1 MLGFLDHPNITHDW
15 FTTVLLRAS
24 GEGLYVYDH
33 WLINLSGV
41 HAAVQVSGTVV
52 LDIYYLM
59 YLVGFMMV
67 FVLFARWRKDGW
79 LKVQPYV
86 VYDAVLISLTATLI
100 GAKAAYIFI
109 YNPDFY
115 FKDPQSTGE
124 MLNRIFLNW
133 SGMASHGAAF
143 AIVFA
148 FWLWWLKSRAP
159 VVHMGDVGC
168 TAGAFGAI
176 CVRLA
181 NFLNGELYGRE
192 TSVPWAMHFK
202 VKNGH
207 GNELFMQNGQWFES
221 ALKLQENGEYARM
234 YVPTQPYHLGYEL
247 MQRSGES
254 VRHIDAA
261 HVPPD
266 LQHTMLQVITSPRHP
281 SQLYQ
286 LVLEGLLVFSF
297 MIFMRKRVK
306 RAGVLAGI
314 FFAGYAGARF
324 IGEFFREPDK
334 QFQSAENPM
343 GTVLGPLSMGQ
354 LLSLGMLAFGV
365 GVIIYFSKRG
375 RLISE
380 IPMWPAEKA
389 SASDTLTSDP
399 SETATGS
406 VGKSTVITKAMG
418 KK

>member
-1 MLGFLDHPNITHDW
+1 MLAALDHPNITHDW
-15 FTTVLLRAS
+15 FTSVLLRAGS
-24 GEGLYVYDH
+24 QGLYIYDR
-33 WLINLSGV
+33 WLIDAGGV
-41 HAAVQVSGTVV
+41 SRAAQVSGTVV
-52 LDIYYLM
+52 LDVYYLM
-59 YLVGFMMV
+59 YLLSFMMV
-67 FVLFARWRKDGW
+67 FVLFARWRNDGW
-79 LKVQPYV
+79 LKVQKHV

-115 FKDPQSTGE
+115 FKEPQTTGE
-124 MLNRIFLNW
+124 MLHRIFLNW

-148 FWLWWLKSRAP
+148 AWLWWLKSRAP

-192 TSVPWAMHFK
+192 TGVPWAMHFK
-202 VKNGH
+202 VKNSN
-207 GNELFMQNGQWFES
+207 GNALYVQGGKWFEHVAQQQADGS
-221 ALKLQENGEYARM
+221 YFKPAE
-234 YVPTQPYHLGYEL
+234 PYHLGYEL
-247 MQRSGES
+247 IQKTGEG
-254 VRHIDAA
+254 VRHIDPGN
-261 HVPPD
+261 VPLD
-266 LQHTMLQVITSPRHP
+266 LQNAWLQVVTSPRHP

-297 MIFMRKRVK
+297 MIYMRRRVK
-306 RAGVLAGI
+306 RAGVLSGI

-334 QFQSAENPM
+334 QFQSAENPL

-365 GVIIYFSKRG
+365 GVMIYFSKRG

-380 IPMWPAEKA
+380 IPMWPAEKT
-389 SASDTLTSDP
+389 STSDTLTSDP
-399 SETATGS
+399 GETAAGS
-406 VGKSTVITKAMG
+406 VGKSTVISKALE

>member
-1 MLGFLDHPNITHDW
+1 MLAALDHPNITHDW
-15 FTTVLLRAS
+15 FTTVLLRVS
-24 GEGLYVYDH
+24 GDGLLVYDR
-33 WLINLSGV
+33 WLIDNGGV
-41 HAAVQVSGTVV
+41 HLATQVTGTVV

-59 YLVGFMMV
+59 YLVSFMMV
-67 FVLFARWRKDGW
+67 FVLFARWRRDGW
-79 LKVQPYV
+79 LKVREHV

-115 FKDPQSTGE
+115 FKEPQTTGE
-124 MLNRIFLNW
+124 MLHRIFLNW

-143 AIVFA
+143 AIVFSA
-148 FWLWWLKSRAP
+148 WLWWLKSRAP

-202 VKNGH
+202 VKNSH
-207 GNELFMQNGQWFES
+207 GNALYVQGGKWFEQVS
-221 ALKLQENGEYARM
+221 QQQPDGSFFK
-234 YVPTQPYHLGYEL
+234 PTQPYHLGYEL
-247 MQRSGES
+247 IQKSGDS
-254 VRHIDAA
+254 VRHIDPA
-261 HVPPD
+261 HVPLD
-266 LQHTMLQVITSPRHP
+266 LQNAWLQVVTSPRHP

-375 RLISE
+375 RLINE
-380 IPMWPAEKA
+380 IPMWPAAKKN
-389 SASDTLTSDP
+389 ASDTLTSDP
-399 SETATGS
+399 SETAAGS
-406 VGKSTVITKAMG
+406 VGKSTVITKAME
-418 KK
+418 KR